1 MEAQEFKGQFKY
13 LGEITKKWITF
24 SAPIEKEIKVYEKTS
39 GDIIDEKITYKL
51 KLADSAKFIDS
62 LSNLAD
68 NLSQGIHKT
77 NVNID
82 KIIKTAKNGKLNA
95 KITSAKDDLLI
106 FKCLC
111 PNRN

>member
-51 KLADSAKFIDS
+51 KLADSAKFIPTHYQI
-62 LSNLAD
+62 L
-68 NLSQGIHKT
+68 Q
-77 NVNID
+77 
-82 KIIKTAKNGKLNA
+82 IIFLKEFIKLM
-95 KITSAKDDLLI
+95 
-106 FKCLC
+106 
-111 PNRN
+111 